1 MKQCQNVS
9 TETGDRCRN
18 KAKFLVV
25 FTEDH
30 LSPTGATAY
39 HIWKDDGKL
48 THFTRTANLCSLHA
62 KQHPRAKKTILK

>member
-30 LSPTGATAY
+30 LSPN
-39 HIWKDDGKL
+39 GKL